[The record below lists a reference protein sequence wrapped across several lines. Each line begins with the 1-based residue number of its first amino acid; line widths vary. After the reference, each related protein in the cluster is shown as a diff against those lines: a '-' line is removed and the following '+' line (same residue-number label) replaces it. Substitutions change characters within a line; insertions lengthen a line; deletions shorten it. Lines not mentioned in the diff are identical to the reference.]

1 LEKSILIEERE
12 GTYMDYQVMQQNELL
27 PVNPT
32 VIKVIGAGGG
42 GSNAVNRMLECNIQ
56 YVDFIVANTDVQAL
70 NYSKAPM
77 KLAIGSKLTGGL
89 GAGGKPEIGEKAAME
104 DTEIIAN
111 AVRGAH
117 MVFITA
123 GMGGGTGTGS
133 APVIA
138 KIARD
143 QGALTVGVVTKPFSF
158 EGRAKMRTAEAGIA
172 KLRQNV
178 DTLVVI
184 PNQHLLNLVD
194 SKQTIKDAFVMADDV
209 LRRAVQGIAD
219 IITKNGLV
227 NIDFADVRS
236 TMAGQGDA
244 LMGVGTGSG
253 ENRAVDAATNAINNP
268 LLEDS
273 HIEGAMR
280 ILVNIYAAEMP
291 STVEVN
297 DIMEIVT
304 ANAHPDVETIHGITV
319 DENDES
325 MKDKITV
332 TVIAT
337 GFPTD
342 TDPIQGVMQ
351 KQGQSAESAAQPE
364 SLHTSFLQNDFISA
378 SEWAKLQT
386 PQQPSLPGLGP
397 RNAGIPAAPPLQQP
411 AITEVPR
418 QPIRVQLPGAN
429 TDLDVPAYLR
439 NQR

>member
-1 LEKSILIEERE
+1 
-12 GTYMDYQVMQQNELL
+12 MDYQVMQQNELL

-89 GAGGKPEIGEKAAME
+89 GAGGKPDVGEKAAME

-143 QGALTVGVVTKPFSF
+143 QGALTVGVVTKPFAF
-158 EGRAKMRTAEAGIA
+158 EGRAKMRTAEAGIE

-184 PNQHLLNLVD
+184 PNQHLLNMVD

-273 HIEGAMR
+273 HIEGATR

-291 STVEVN
+291 STVEIN

-304 ANAHPDVETIHGITV
+304 ANAHPDVDTIHGITV
-319 DENDES
+319 DETDEA

-342 TDPIQGVMQ
+342 TNPIQGMMQ
-351 KQGQSAESAAQPE
+351 KQGQPTGTAAQPE
-364 SLHTSFLQNDFISA
+364 PLHTSFLQNDFISA

-386 PQQPSLPGLGP
+386 PQQPTLPGLGP
-397 RNAGIPAAPPLQQP
+397 RNASMPTMPPPPEQP
-411 AITEVPR
+411 AMTEVPR
-418 QPIRVQLPGAN
+418 QPIRVQLPDAN
-429 TDLDVPAYLR
+429 TDLDVPAYIR
-439 NQR
+439 NKR

>member
-1 LEKSILIEERE
+1 
-12 GTYMDYQVMQQNELL
+12 MDYQVMQQNELL

-77 KLAIGSKLTGGL
+77 KLVIGSKLTGGL
-89 GAGGKPEIGEKAAME
+89 GAGGKPEVGEKAAME

-143 QGALTVGVVTKPFSF
+143 QGALTVGVVTKPFGF
-158 EGRAKMRTAEAGIA
+158 EGRAKMRTAEAGIE

-273 HIEGAMR
+273 HIEGATR

-319 DENDES
+319 DETDEA

-342 TDPIQGVMQ
+342 TDPIQGMMQ
-351 KQGQSAESAAQPE
+351 KQGQPAGSAAQPE
-364 SLHTSFLQNDFISA
+364 PLHTSFLQNDFISA

-386 PQQPSLPGLGP
+386 PQQPTLPGLGP
-397 RNAGIPAAPPLQQP
+397 RNASIPTMPPP
-411 AITEVPR
+411 EPEKAEIPR

>member
-1 LEKSILIEERE
+1 
-12 GTYMDYQVMQQNELL
+12 MDYQVMQQNELL
-27 PVNPT
+27 PVSPT

-89 GAGGKPEIGEKAAME
+89 GAGGKPDVGEKAAME

-143 QGALTVGVVTKPFSF
+143 QGALTVGVVTKPFAF
-158 EGRAKMRTAEAGIA
+158 EGRAKMRTAEAGIE

-184 PNQHLLNLVD
+184 PNQHLLNMVD

-273 HIEGAMR
+273 HIEGATR

-291 STVEVN
+291 STVEIN

-304 ANAHPDVETIHGITV
+304 ANAHPDVDTIHGITV
-319 DENDES
+319 DETDEA

-342 TDPIQGVMQ
+342 TNPIQGMMQ
-351 KQGQSAESAAQPE
+351 KQGQPTGTAAQPE
-364 SLHTSFLQNDFISA
+364 PLHTSFLQNDFISA

-386 PQQPSLPGLGP
+386 PQQPTLPGLGP
-397 RNAGIPAAPPLQQP
+397 RNASMPTMPPPPEQP
-411 AITEVPR
+411 AMTEVPR

-429 TDLDVPAYLR
+429 TDLDVPAYIR
-439 NQR
+439 NKR

>member
-1 LEKSILIEERE
+1 
-12 GTYMDYQVMQQNELL
+12 MDYQVMQQNELL

-32 VIKVIGAGGG
+32 IIKVVGAGGG
-42 GSNAVNRMLECNIQ
+42 GSNAVNRMMECNIQ

-89 GAGGKPEIGEKAAME
+89 GAGGKPEVGEKAALE
-104 DTEIIAN
+104 DTEIIVN

-138 KIARD
+138 KIARE

-158 EGRAKMRTAEAGIA
+158 EGRAKMRTAEAGIE

-273 HIEGAMR
+273 HIEGATR

-319 DENDES
+319 DETDES

-337 GFPTD
+337 GFPND
-342 TDPIQGVMQ
+342 TGTANRTMQ
-351 KQGQSAESAAQPE
+351 AQGQMAGTAAQSEP
-364 SLHTSFLQNDFISA
+364 LHTSFLQNDFISA

-397 RNAGIPAAPPLQQP
+397 RNAGMPTMTPPEP
-411 AITEVPR
+411 ESVESPR

-429 TDLDVPAYLR
+429 TDLDVPAYIR
-439 NQR
+439 NKR

>member
-1 LEKSILIEERE
+1 
-12 GTYMDYQVMQQNELL
+12 MDYQVMQQNELL
-27 PVNPT
+27 PVSPT

-89 GAGGKPEIGEKAAME
+89 GAGGKPDVGEKAAME

-143 QGALTVGVVTKPFSF
+143 QGALTVGVVTKPFAF
-158 EGRAKMRTAEAGIA
+158 EGRAKMRTAEAGIE

-184 PNQHLLNLVD
+184 PNQHLLNMVD

-273 HIEGAMR
+273 HIEGATR

-291 STVEVN
+291 STVEIN

-304 ANAHPDVETIHGITV
+304 ANAHPDVDTIHGITV
-319 DENDES
+319 DETDEA

-342 TDPIQGVMQ
+342 TNPIQGMMQ
-351 KQGQSAESAAQPE
+351 KQGQPTGAAAQPE
-364 SLHTSFLQNDFISA
+364 PLHTSFLQNDFISA

-386 PQQPSLPGLGP
+386 PQQPTLPGLGP
-397 RNAGIPAAPPLQQP
+397 RNASMPTMPPPPEQP
-411 AITEVPR
+411 AMTEVPR

-429 TDLDVPAYLR
+429 TDLDVPAYIR
-439 NQR
+439 NKR

>member
-1 LEKSILIEERE
+1 
-12 GTYMDYQVMQQNELL
+12 MDYQVMQQNELL
-27 PVNPT
+27 PVSPT

-89 GAGGKPEIGEKAAME
+89 GAGGKPDVGEKAAME

-143 QGALTVGVVTKPFSF
+143 QGALTVGVVTKPFAF
-158 EGRAKMRTAEAGIA
+158 EGRAKMRTAEAGIE

-184 PNQHLLNLVD
+184 PNQHLLNMVD

-244 LMGVGTGSG
+244 LMGVCTGSG

-273 HIEGAMR
+273 HIEGATR

-291 STVEVN
+291 STVEIN

-304 ANAHPDVETIHGITV
+304 ANAHPDVDTIHGITV
-319 DENDES
+319 DETDEA

-342 TDPIQGVMQ
+342 TNPIQGMMQ
-351 KQGQSAESAAQPE
+351 KQGQPTGAAVQQEP
-364 SLHTSFLQNDFISA
+364 LHTSFLQNDFISA

-386 PQQPSLPGLGP
+386 PQQPTLPGLGP
-397 RNAGIPAAPPLQQP
+397 RNASMPTMPPPPEQP
-411 AITEVPR
+411 AMTEVPR

-429 TDLDVPAYLR
+429 TDLDVPAYIR
-439 NQR
+439 NKR

>member
-1 LEKSILIEERE
+1 
-12 GTYMDYQVMQQNELL
+12 MDYQVMQQNELL

-89 GAGGKPEIGEKAAME
+89 GAGGKPEVGEKAAME

-143 QGALTVGVVTKPFSF
+143 QGALTVGVVTKPFAF
-158 EGRAKMRTAEAGIA
+158 EGRAKMRTAEAGIE

-273 HIEGAMR
+273 HIEGATR

-319 DENDES
+319 DETDEA

-342 TDPIQGVMQ
+342 TDTVQGILQ
-351 KQGQSAESAAQPE
+351 KQGQPAGTAAQSEP
-364 SLHTSFLQNDFISA
+364 LHTSFLQNDFISA

-397 RNAGIPAAPPLQQP
+397 RNAGMPVMPPMPSLEP
-411 AITEVPR
+411 EKSEIPR

-429 TDLDVPAYLR
+429 TDLDVPAYIR
-439 NQR
+439 NKR

>member
-1 LEKSILIEERE
+1 
-12 GTYMDYQVMQQNELL
+12 
-27 PVNPT
+27 
-32 VIKVIGAGGG
+32 
-42 GSNAVNRMLECNIQ
+42 
-56 YVDFIVANTDVQAL
+56 
-70 NYSKAPM
+70 
-77 KLAIGSKLTGGL
+77 
-89 GAGGKPEIGEKAAME
+89 
-104 DTEIIAN
+104 
-111 AVRGAH
+111 
-117 MVFITA
+117 
-123 GMGGGTGTGS
+123 
-133 APVIA
+133 
-138 KIARD
+138 
-143 QGALTVGVVTKPFSF
+143 
-158 EGRAKMRTAEAGIA
+158 
-172 KLRQNV
+172 
-178 DTLVVI
+178 
-184 PNQHLLNLVD
+184 
-194 SKQTIKDAFVMADDV
+194 MADDV

-273 HIEGAMR
+273 HIEGATR

-291 STVEVN
+291 STVEIN

-304 ANAHPDVETIHGITV
+304 ANAHPDVDTIHGITV
-319 DENDES
+319 DETDEA

-342 TDPIQGVMQ
+342 TNPIQGMMQ
-351 KQGQSAESAAQPE
+351 KQGQPTGTAAQPE
-364 SLHTSFLQNDFISA
+364 PLHTSFLQNDFISA

-386 PQQPSLPGLGP
+386 PQQPTLPGLGP
-397 RNAGIPAAPPLQQP
+397 RNASMPTMPPPPEQP
-411 AITEVPR
+411 AMTEAPR

-429 TDLDVPAYLR
+429 TDLDVPAYIR

>member
-1 LEKSILIEERE
+1 
-12 GTYMDYQVMQQNELL
+12 MDYQVMQQNELL

-77 KLAIGSKLTGGL
+77 KLVIGSKLTGGL
-89 GAGGKPEIGEKAAME
+89 GAGGKPDIGEKAAME
-104 DTEIIAN
+104 DTEIITN

-143 QGALTVGVVTKPFSF
+143 QGALTVGVVTKPFAF
-158 EGRAKMRTAEAGIA
+158 EGRAKMRTAEAGIE

-273 HIEGAMR
+273 HIEGATR

-319 DENDES
+319 DETDEA

-342 TDPIQGVMQ
+342 TNPIQGMMQ
-351 KQGQSAESAAQPE
+351 KQGQPAGAVTQPE
-364 SLHTSFLQNDFISA
+364 PLHTSFLQNDFISA

-386 PQQPSLPGLGP
+386 PQQPTLPGLGP
-397 RNAGIPAAPPLQQP
+397 RNAGIPATPPLQQP
-411 AITEVPR
+411 AMTEVPR

>member
-1 LEKSILIEERE
+1 
-12 GTYMDYQVMQQNELL
+12 MDYQVMQQNELL

-77 KLAIGSKLTGGL
+77 KLVIGSKLTGGL
-89 GAGGKPEIGEKAAME
+89 GAGGKPEVGEKAAME

-143 QGALTVGVVTKPFSF
+143 QGALTVGVVTKPFGF
-158 EGRAKMRTAEAGIA
+158 EGRAKMRTAEAGIE

-273 HIEGAMR
+273 HIEGATR

-304 ANAHPDVETIHGITV
+304 ANANPDVETIHGITV
-319 DENDES
+319 DETDEA

-342 TDPIQGVMQ
+342 TDPIQGMMQ
-351 KQGQSAESAAQPE
+351 KQGQPAGSAAQPE
-364 SLHTSFLQNDFISA
+364 PLHTSFLQNDFISA

-386 PQQPSLPGLGP
+386 PQQPTLPGLGP
-397 RNAGIPAAPPLQQP
+397 RNASMPTMPPP
-411 AITEVPR
+411 EPEKAEIPR

>member
-1 LEKSILIEERE
+1 MRALDTFHAERPDNRE
-12 GTYMDYQVMQQNELL
+12 GAYMDYQVMPQNNVL

-42 GSNAVNRMLECNIQ
+42 GSNAVNRMMDCNVQ
-56 YVDFIVANTDVQAL
+56 CVDFIVANTDVQAL
-70 NYSKAPM
+70 NYSKAPT
-77 KLAIGSKLTGGL
+77 KLPIGSKLTGGL
-89 GAGGKPEIGEKAAME
+89 GAGGKPDIGEKAAME
-104 DTEIIAN
+104 DTEIISN

-143 QGALTVGVVTKPFSF
+143 QGALTVGVVTKPFNF
-158 EGRAKMRTAEAGIA
+158 EGRAKMRTAEAGIE
-172 KLRQNV
+172 KLRQAV

-194 SKQTIKDAFVMADDV
+194 SKKTIKDAFVMADDI

-219 IITKNGLV
+219 IITMNGLV

-273 HIEGAMR
+273 RIEGATR
-280 ILVNIYAAEMP
+280 ILVNIYASEMLTT
-291 STVEVN
+291 SEVSE
-297 DIMEIVT
+297 IMEIVT
-304 ANAHPDVETIHGITV
+304 ANAHPDVETIHGITI
-319 DENDES
+319 DES
-325 MKDKITV
+325 MEDKITV

-337 GFPTD
+337 GFAED
-342 TDPIQGVMQ
+342 TLQQIQDQNTHSVG
-351 KQGQSAESAAQPE
+351 KTES
-364 SLHTSFLQNDFISA
+364 SHTAFSPNEFISS
-378 SEWAKLQT
+378 SEWAKLQN
-386 PQQPSLPGLGP
+386 PKQPSLPGLGP
-397 RNAGIPAAPPLQQP
+397 RNATIPAESPSKPEIQEKTPQG
-411 AITEVPR
+411 IH
-418 QPIRVQLPGAN
+418 VQLPGAN
-429 TDLDVPAYLR
+429 TDLDIPAYIR
-439 NQR
+439 NRK

>member
-1 LEKSILIEERE
+1 
-12 GTYMDYQVMQQNELL
+12 MDYQVMQQNELL

-89 GAGGKPEIGEKAAME
+89 GAGGKPDVGEKAAME

-143 QGALTVGVVTKPFSF
+143 QGALTVGVVTKPFAF
-158 EGRAKMRTAEAGIA
+158 EGRAKMRTAEAGIE

-184 PNQHLLNLVD
+184 PNQHLLNMVD

-273 HIEGAMR
+273 HIEGATR

-291 STVEVN
+291 STVEIN

-304 ANAHPDVETIHGITV
+304 ANAHPDVDTIHGITV
-319 DENDES
+319 DETDEA

-342 TDPIQGVMQ
+342 TNPIQGMMQ
-351 KQGQSAESAAQPE
+351 KQGQPTGTAAQPE
-364 SLHTSFLQNDFISA
+364 PLHTSFLQNDFISA

-386 PQQPSLPGLGP
+386 PQQPTLPGLGP
-397 RNAGIPAAPPLQQP
+397 RNASMPTMPPPPEQP
-411 AITEVPR
+411 AMTEVPR
-418 QPIRVQLPGAN
+418 QPIRVQLPDAN

>member
-1 LEKSILIEERE
+1 
-12 GTYMDYQVMQQNELL
+12 MDYQVMQQNELL

-77 KLAIGSKLTGGL
+77 KLVIGSKLTGGL
-89 GAGGKPEIGEKAAME
+89 GAGGKPEVGEKAAME

-143 QGALTVGVVTKPFSF
+143 QGALTVGVVTKPFGF
-158 EGRAKMRTAEAGIA
+158 EGRAKMRTAEAGIE

-273 HIEGAMR
+273 HIEGATR

-319 DENDES
+319 DETDEA

-342 TDPIQGVMQ
+342 TDPMQGMMQ
-351 KQGQSAESAAQPE
+351 KQGQPAGSAAQPE
-364 SLHTSFLQNDFISA
+364 PLHTSFLQNDFISA

-386 PQQPSLPGLGP
+386 PQQPTLPGLGP
-397 RNAGIPAAPPLQQP
+397 RNASMPTMPPP
-411 AITEVPR
+411 EPEKAEIPR

>member
-1 LEKSILIEERE
+1 
-12 GTYMDYQVMQQNELL
+12 MDYQVMQQNELL

-89 GAGGKPEIGEKAAME
+89 GAGGKPEVGEKAAME

-143 QGALTVGVVTKPFSF
+143 QGALTVGVVTKPFAF
-158 EGRAKMRTAEAGIA
+158 EGRAKMRTAEAGIE

-273 HIEGAMR
+273 HIEGATR

-319 DENDES
+319 DETDEA

-342 TDPIQGVMQ
+342 TDTVQGILQ
-351 KQGQSAESAAQPE
+351 KQGQPAGPAAQSEP
-364 SLHTSFLQNDFISA
+364 LHTSFLQNDFISA

-397 RNAGIPAAPPLQQP
+397 RNAGMPVMPPMHSLEP
-411 AITEVPR
+411 EKSEIPR

-429 TDLDVPAYLR
+429 TDLDVPAYIR
-439 NQR
+439 NKR

>member
-1 LEKSILIEERE
+1 
-12 GTYMDYQVMQQNELL
+12 MDYQVMQQNELL

-77 KLAIGSKLTGGL
+77 KLVIGSKLTGGL
-89 GAGGKPEIGEKAAME
+89 GAGGKPDIGEKAAME
-104 DTEIIAN
+104 DTEIITN

-143 QGALTVGVVTKPFSF
+143 QGALTVGVVTKPFAF
-158 EGRAKMRTAEAGIA
+158 EGRAKMRTAEAGIE

-273 HIEGAMR
+273 HIEGATR

-319 DENDES
+319 DETDEA

-342 TDPIQGVMQ
+342 TNPIQGMMQ
-351 KQGQSAESAAQPE
+351 KQGQPAGAVTQPE
-364 SLHTSFLQNDFISA
+364 PLHTSFLQNDFISA

-386 PQQPSLPGLGP
+386 PQQPTLPGLGP
-397 RNAGIPAAPPLQQP
+397 RNASMPTIPPPPEQP

-418 QPIRVQLPGAN
+418 QPIRVQLPDAN
-429 TDLDVPAYLR
+429 TDLDVPAYIR
-439 NQR
+439 NKR

>member
-1 LEKSILIEERE
+1 
-12 GTYMDYQVMQQNELL
+12 MDYQVMQQNELL
-27 PVNPT
+27 PVSPT

-77 KLAIGSKLTGGL
+77 KFVIGSKLTGGL
-89 GAGGKPEIGEKAAME
+89 GAGGKPDVGEKAAME

-143 QGALTVGVVTKPFSF
+143 QGALTVGVVTKPFAF
-158 EGRAKMRTAEAGIA
+158 EGRAKMRTAEAGIE

-184 PNQHLLNLVD
+184 PNQHLLNMVD

-273 HIEGAMR
+273 HIEGATR

-291 STVEVN
+291 STVEIN

-304 ANAHPDVETIHGITV
+304 ANAHPDVDTIHGITV
-319 DENDES
+319 DETDEA

-342 TDPIQGVMQ
+342 TNPIQGMMQ
-351 KQGQSAESAAQPE
+351 KQGQPTGTAAQPE
-364 SLHTSFLQNDFISA
+364 PLHTSFLQNDFISA

-386 PQQPSLPGLGP
+386 PQQPTLPGLGP
-397 RNAGIPAAPPLQQP
+397 RNASMPTMPPPPEQP
-411 AITEVPR
+411 AMTEVPR

-429 TDLDVPAYLR
+429 TDLDVPAYIR

>member
-1 LEKSILIEERE
+1 
-12 GTYMDYQVMQQNELL
+12 MDYQVMQQNELL

-77 KLAIGSKLTGGL
+77 KLVIGSKLTGGL
-89 GAGGKPEIGEKAAME
+89 GAGGKPDIGEKAAME
-104 DTEIIAN
+104 DTEIITN

-143 QGALTVGVVTKPFSF
+143 QGALTVGVVTKPFAF
-158 EGRAKMRTAEAGIA
+158 EGRAKMRTAEAGIE

-273 HIEGAMR
+273 HIEGATR

-319 DENDES
+319 DETDEA

-342 TDPIQGVMQ
+342 TNPIQGMMQ
-351 KQGQSAESAAQPE
+351 KQGQPAGAVTQPE
-364 SLHTSFLQNDFISA
+364 PLHTSFLQNDFISA

-386 PQQPSLPGLGP
+386 PQQPTLPGLGP
-397 RNAGIPAAPPLQQP
+397 RNASMPTMPPPPEQP
-411 AITEVPR
+411 AITEGPR
-418 QPIRVQLPGAN
+418 QPIRVQLPDAN

>member
-1 LEKSILIEERE
+1 
-12 GTYMDYQVMQQNELL
+12 MDYQVMQQNELL
-27 PVNPT
+27 PVSPT

-77 KLAIGSKLTGGL
+77 KLVIGSKLTGGL
-89 GAGGKPEIGEKAAME
+89 GAGGKPEVGEKAAME

-143 QGALTVGVVTKPFSF
+143 QGALTVGVVTKPFTF
-158 EGRAKMRTAEAGIA
+158 EGRAKMRTAEAGIE

-273 HIEGAMR
+273 HIEGATR

-319 DENDES
+319 DETDEA

-337 GFPTD
+337 GFPKTE
-342 TDPIQGVMQ
+342 DPIQNIVHN
-351 KQGQSAESAAQPE
+351 QGQTTGTNAQQE
-364 SLHTSFLQNDFISA
+364 ASHTSFLQNDFISA

-386 PQQPSLPGLGP
+386 PQQPTLPGLGP
-397 RNAGIPAAPPLQQP
+397 RNASIPAMPPLEP
-411 AITEVPR
+411 EKTESPR

-429 TDLDVPAYLR
+429 TDLDVPAYIR

>member
-1 LEKSILIEERE
+1 
-12 GTYMDYQVMQQNELL
+12 MDYQVMQQNELL
-27 PVNPT
+27 PVSPT

-77 KLAIGSKLTGGL
+77 KLVIGSKLTGGL
-89 GAGGKPEIGEKAAME
+89 GAGGKPEVGEKAAME

-143 QGALTVGVVTKPFSF
+143 QGALTVGVVTKPFTF
-158 EGRAKMRTAEAGIA
+158 EGRAKMRTAEAGIE

-273 HIEGAMR
+273 HIEGATR

-319 DENDES
+319 DETDEA

-337 GFPTD
+337 GFPNNE
-342 TDPIQGVMQ
+342 DPIQNIVHN
-351 KQGQSAESAAQPE
+351 QGQTTGTNAQQE
-364 SLHTSFLQNDFISA
+364 ASHTSFLQNDFISA

-386 PQQPSLPGLGP
+386 PQQPTLPGLGP
-397 RNAGIPAAPPLQQP
+397 RNASIPAMPPLEP
-411 AITEVPR
+411 EKTESPR

-429 TDLDVPAYLR
+429 TDLDVPAYIR
-439 NQR
+439 NKR

>member
-1 LEKSILIEERE
+1 
-12 GTYMDYQVMQQNELL
+12 M
-27 PVNPT
+27 
-32 VIKVIGAGGG
+32 
-42 GSNAVNRMLECNIQ
+42 
-56 YVDFIVANTDVQAL
+56 
-70 NYSKAPM
+70 
-77 KLAIGSKLTGGL
+77 IGSKLTGGL
-89 GAGGKPEIGEKAAME
+89 GAGGKPDIGEKAAME

-143 QGALTVGVVTKPFSF
+143 QGALTVGVVTKPFAF
-158 EGRAKMRTAEAGIA
+158 EGRAKMRTAEAGIE

-273 HIEGAMR
+273 HIEGATR
-280 ILVNIYAAEMP
+280 ILVNI
-291 STVEVN
+291 
-297 DIMEIVT
+297 
-304 ANAHPDVETIHGITV
+304 
-319 DENDES
+319 
-325 MKDKITV
+325 
-332 TVIAT
+332 
-337 GFPTD
+337 
-342 TDPIQGVMQ
+342 
-351 KQGQSAESAAQPE
+351 
-364 SLHTSFLQNDFISA
+364 
-378 SEWAKLQT
+378 
-386 PQQPSLPGLGP
+386 
-397 RNAGIPAAPPLQQP
+397 
-411 AITEVPR
+411 
-418 QPIRVQLPGAN
+418 
-429 TDLDVPAYLR
+429 
-439 NQR
+439 

>member
-1 LEKSILIEERE
+1 
-12 GTYMDYQVMQQNELL
+12 MDYQVMQQNELL

-77 KLAIGSKLTGGL
+77 KLVIGSKLTGGL
-89 GAGGKPEIGEKAAME
+89 GAGGKPDIGEKAAME
-104 DTEIIAN
+104 DTEIITN

-143 QGALTVGVVTKPFSF
+143 QGALTVGVVTKPFAF
-158 EGRAKMRTAEAGIA
+158 EGRAKMRTAEAGIE

-273 HIEGAMR
+273 HIEGATR

-319 DENDES
+319 DETDEA

-342 TDPIQGVMQ
+342 TNPIQGMMQ
-351 KQGQSAESAAQPE
+351 KQGQPAGAVTQPE
-364 SLHTSFLQNDFISA
+364 PLHTSFLQNDFISA

-386 PQQPSLPGLGP
+386 PQQPTLPGLGP
-397 RNAGIPAAPPLQQP
+397 RNASMPTMPPPPEQP

-418 QPIRVQLPGAN
+418 QPIRVPLPDAN
-429 TDLDVPAYLR
+429 TDLDVPAYIR

>member
-1 LEKSILIEERE
+1 
-12 GTYMDYQVMQQNELL
+12 MDYQVMQQNELL

-77 KLAIGSKLTGGL
+77 KLVIGSKLTGGL
-89 GAGGKPEIGEKAAME
+89 GAGGKPDIGEKAAME

-143 QGALTVGVVTKPFSF
+143 QGALTVGVVTKPFAF
-158 EGRAKMRTAEAGIA
+158 EGRAKMRTAEAGIE

-273 HIEGAMR
+273 HIEGATR

-386 PQQPSLPGLGP
+386 PQQPILPGLGP

-411 AITEVPR
+411 AMTETPR

-429 TDLDVPAYLR
+429 TDLDVPAYIR
-439 NQR
+439 NKPF

>member
-1 LEKSILIEERE
+1 
-12 GTYMDYQVMQQNELL
+12 MDYQVMQQNELL

-89 GAGGKPEIGEKAAME
+89 GAGGKPEVGEKAAME

-143 QGALTVGVVTKPFSF
+143 QGALTVGVVTKPFAF
-158 EGRAKMRTAEAGIA
+158 EGRAKMRTAEAGIE

-273 HIEGAMR
+273 HIEGATR

-319 DENDES
+319 DETDEA

-342 TDPIQGVMQ
+342 TDTVQGILQ
-351 KQGQSAESAAQPE
+351 KQGQP
-364 SLHTSFLQNDFISA
+364 
-378 SEWAKLQT
+378 
-386 PQQPSLPGLGP
+386 PSLNRSIRRFYKMILFRQANGQSCKRPSNRACRDSVHGMQVCLLCRLCLLSNQKNPKFRGSLSVYSSP
-397 RNAGIPAAPPLQQP
+397 APIPIWMCRRTYEIKGNRIRLFLTAPQ
-411 AITEVPR
+411 
-418 QPIRVQLPGAN
+418 N
-429 TDLDVPAYLR
+429 
-439 NQR
+439 N

>member
-1 LEKSILIEERE
+1 
-12 GTYMDYQVMQQNELL
+12 MDYQVMQQNELL

-319 DENDES
+319 DETDES

-342 TDPIQGVMQ
+342 TDQIQGMMQ
-351 KQGQSAESAAQPE
+351 KQGQSAESAAQPDP
-364 SLHTSFLQNDFISA
+364 LHTSFLQNDFISA

-411 AITEVPR
+411 AMTEVPR

-429 TDLDVPAYLR
+429 TDLDVPAYIR

>member
-1 LEKSILIEERE
+1 
-12 GTYMDYQVMQQNELL
+12 MDYQVMQQNELL

-143 QGALTVGVVTKPFSF
+143 QGALTVGVVTKPFAF
-158 EGRAKMRTAEAGIA
+158 EGRAKMRIAEAGIE
-172 KLRQNV
+172 KLRENV
-178 DTLVVI
+178 DGLVVI

-209 LRRAVQGIAD
+209 LRRAVQGIVD
-219 IITKNGLV
+219 IITKNGII

-236 TMAGQGDA
+236 TMAGNGHV
-244 LMGVGTGSG
+244 LIGVGTGSG
-253 ENRAVDAATNAINNP
+253 ENRAVDAATDAINNP

-273 HIEGAMR
+273 HIEGAKR
-280 ILVNIYAAEMP
+280 ILVNIYASESLSA
-291 STVEVN
+291 VEVN
-297 DIMEIVT
+297 DIMEIVM
-304 ANAHPDVETIHGITV
+304 ANADPDVENTYGIAV
-319 DENDES
+319 DETDES

-351 KQGQSAESAAQPE
+351 KQGQSAESAAQPDP
-364 SLHTSFLQNDFISA
+364 LHTSFLQNDFISA

-411 AITEVPR
+411 AMTEAPR

>member
-1 LEKSILIEERE
+1 
-12 GTYMDYQVMQQNELL
+12 MDYQVMQQNELL

-42 GSNAVNRMLECNIQ
+42 GSNAVNRMMECNVQ

-89 GAGGKPEIGEKAAME
+89 GAGGKPEVGEKAAME
-104 DTEIIAN
+104 DTEVIAN

-143 QGALTVGVVTKPFSF
+143 QGALTVGVVTKPFGF
-158 EGRAKMRTAEAGIA
+158 EGRAKMRTAEAGIE

-273 HIEGAMR
+273 HIEGATR

-319 DENDES
+319 DETDEA

-342 TDPIQGVMQ
+342 TDPIQGMMQ
-351 KQGQSAESAAQPE
+351 KQGQPAGSAAQPE
-364 SLHTSFLQNDFISA
+364 PLHTSFLQNDFISA

-386 PQQPSLPGLGP
+386 PQQPTLPGLGP
-397 RNAGIPAAPPLQQP
+397 RNASMPTMPPP
-411 AITEVPR
+411 EPEKAEIPR